1 MGEKLIYEEEE
12 ISKNTNNLKKV
23 TSIVSVI
30 LKTDIAINKIQKQ
43 IDDIYSILHSSDSD
57 KLSRHSISIS
67 DLRNIIRKIENKGGR
82 ETPLFDSMNTN
93 MYFTQKL
100 AHSWLTEETDKLVT
114 ILQIPMMD
122 HSTTYVLELI
132 ESKKQSN
139 ADLPMVV
146 RNEQDNTYRYL
157 SNSDYVNC
165 QDVLNSKLCQKRP
178 IKIFPTDTCQRADE
192 CDEWTAI
199 VVHDITNTKIIVQTP
214 KSNDATISCDRKQ
227 NQIMHIPAVALVTL
241 PIHCQLVTDSFVVSR
256 LSFRHLF
263 SHESNDIEDDVDL
276 HVEEAILTASPAK
289 VIDNFMQSMGDSLEQ
304 LKLDNENLG
313 KDIHSQKVG
322 YDEKWKQVSG
332 GMTAWEQ
339 ILMWSLTGVA
349 LGLTILLGVCVLR
362 IWLRVKIQEGG
373 GEGVAKATRKAIR
386 ELKSRLIDIETDLR
400 INETTLPR
408 TSTPIEERTIEE
420 DEEEEEKNE

>member
-1 MGEKLIYEEEE
+1 MLLDRAQSQDRDIISKLHTFNRITETMGEKLIYEEEE

-114 ILQIPMMD
+114 ILQRPMMD

-132 ESKKQSN
+132 ESRKQSN

-146 RNEQDNTYRYL
+146 RNEQDNSYRYL

-165 QDVLNSKLCQKRP
+165 QDVLNSKLCQKTTY
-178 IKIFPTDTCQRADE
+178 K
-192 CDEWTAI
+192 
-199 VVHDITNTKIIVQTP
+199 NL
-214 KSNDATISCDRKQ
+214 SN
-227 NQIMHIPAVALVTL
+227 
-241 PIHCQLVTDSFVVSR
+241 
-256 LSFRHLF
+256 
-263 SHESNDIEDDVDL
+263 
-276 HVEEAILTASPAK
+276 
-289 VIDNFMQSMGDSLEQ
+289 
-304 LKLDNENLG
+304 
-313 KDIHSQKVG
+313 
-322 YDEKWKQVSG
+322 
-332 GMTAWEQ
+332 
-339 ILMWSLTGVA
+339 
-349 LGLTILLGVCVLR
+349 
-362 IWLRVKIQEGG
+362 
-373 GEGVAKATRKAIR
+373 
-386 ELKSRLIDIETDLR
+386 
-400 INETTLPR
+400 
-408 TSTPIEERTIEE
+408 
-420 DEEEEEKNE
+420 